1 MRLRIP
7 RSLIDARQQDLPP
20 ADDEGLV
27 TVQLQLEAGVV
38 QRIDAAPAALGA
50 AAPLAITPPVDAH
63 AHLDKTFSHGDF
75 PNPGGTMG
83 GALAANRLEFEAL
96 TADQVRHRSERALQR
111 AWRYGLRAIRSHI
124 DSGAGPASE
133 ASWEVLCDQQ
143 RAWLARVYLQLL
155 ALVPIQHWLTP
166 EGEAKRR
173 LFLLQVIQPGLVGLM
188 DGSVSTLAP
197 LFAAAFATGSTWE
210 TFLVGTAASVGAGI
224 SMGLAEGLSDDGKL
238 TGRGHPLIRGL
249 AAGIMTTIGGMGH
262 ALPYLIPDFTIA
274 TWVAEIGRASCRERV

>member
-83 GALAANRLEFEAL
+83 GALAANRLTDQLADRVGPPLLHRPRFRQLLLTRLEAL
-96 TADQVRHRSERALQR
+96 
-111 AWRYGLRAIRSHI
+111 
-124 DSGAGPASE
+124 P
-133 ASWEVLCDQQ
+133 
-143 RAWLARVYLQLL
+143 
-155 ALVPIQHWLTP
+155 
-166 EGEAKRR
+166 
-173 LFLLQVIQPGLVGLM
+173 
-188 DGSVSTLAP
+188 
-197 LFAAAFATGSTWE
+197 
-210 TFLVGTAASVGAGI
+210 
-224 SMGLAEGLSDDGKL
+224 
-238 TGRGHPLIRGL
+238 
-249 AAGIMTTIGGMGH
+249 
-262 ALPYLIPDFTIA
+262 
-274 TWVAEIGRASCRERV
+274 